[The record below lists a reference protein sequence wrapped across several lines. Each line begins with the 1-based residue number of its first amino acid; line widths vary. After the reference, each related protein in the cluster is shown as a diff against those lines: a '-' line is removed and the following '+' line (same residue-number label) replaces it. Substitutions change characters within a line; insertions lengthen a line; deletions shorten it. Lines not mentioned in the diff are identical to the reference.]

1 MKKIIS
7 IILALSIIM
16 SSFGVF
22 AKVYFPIYEHMDD
35 VFRFDVGD
43 FVASELEG
51 GAAATPAMK
60 RMQLLETIGIWD
72 DASKSENDLVTM
84 TEFSIIMSRLKLGK
98 NNALEEV
105 YKQNPNNENATY
117 RNAFA
122 YLIEVLGYAHECAR
136 YNNTDEAMLIV
147 ASELGLIPENSPD
160 INAYITRGEL
170 SALIAK
176 ALTIDMCVM
185 EYTSSG
191 DYRYVVTDGKT
202 LLSSVH
208 GIFEITGFVNA
219 IPGLTVYGS
228 SSLKDDCIQIDRRDY
243 KVSGLEVR
251 EFFGALVTAYAIY
264 DEELNEYTIVSMGYA
279 DNYTATEINF
289 KDIIDF
295 RNGTLYYLD
304 SENIEVDVNIAS
316 LSYITENGDIL
327 NSIYDLGENLNQYFQ
342 NNEGKIIL
350 TASEENGETDTAI
363 IYNYGYYVSSYIDA
377 SQYRIG
383 LSFRQVYKGNEFVQL
398 DEKAVINVFVDGVST
413 TFTQIPAGTPFRIFQ
428 SDDTGY
434 TEIVAKTGK
443 MTGSVDVIDEDY
455 VEIAENRYRLTKT
468 LLNHID
474 YCENT
479 PSIPASQKVKNP
491 EIGLAATFYV
501 LDDLV
506 VYYSVSTEYKYG
518 YLKNLSQARTG
529 IDPDLTFRILTQDGE
544 WDDFKV
550 TKNITVD
557 GKANVS
563 KEEIL
568 AMVNNNLNI
577 MNNVIRFKANVENE
591 LLELDTIEESVY
603 ETETTDDVKFVANF
617 NGSMHWTYE
626 FLNASSL
633 YFLSANTVIF
643 VVPAGETDESKFRV
657 VKNTALP
664 YGSGDAYYVPM
675 KFYSPNDFN
684 QISVAVCTK
693 SLDDIGSGS
702 GSNEFY
708 YVESIRNTVINPDD
722 QEYGYKIIAKKFVRV
737 DSGDSSKRI
746 GYLADASFTIPED
759 ALDTNVVT
767 EDDRA
772 YDINKKLQVGD
783 LIRAN
788 VTSGHA
794 ARWQMIL
801 KGGVVGNLSTPDDDI
816 NDYNQLGGEEVYV
829 KAKVCL
835 IDPVSRLIL
844 LESEGNKRPFYLNVT
859 AIIDPVTK
867 EIRNATPGDFN
878 EGDTVYAFSGAG
890 RMYFMVKNSQIQ

>member
-1 MKKIIS
+1 MKKLIS
-7 IILALSIIM
+7 LILALSIIM
-16 SSFGVF
+16 SSFGAF
-22 AKVYFPIYEHMDD
+22 AKVYFPLYDYMDD

-117 RNAFA
+117 KNAFA

-147 ASELGLIPENSPD
+147 ASELDLIPENSVD

-176 ALTIDMCVM
+176 ALTIDICVM
-185 EYTSSG
+185 EYTPTG
-191 DYRYVVTDGKT
+191 DFRYAVTDGKT

-208 GIFEITGFVNA
+208 GIFEVTGFVNA
-219 IPGLTVYGS
+219 IDGLAVYGGAA
-228 SSLKDDCIQIDRRDY
+228 LKDDCIQIDRRNY
-243 KVSGLEVR
+243 NASGLEVR
-251 EFFGALVTAYAIY
+251 EYFGTLVTAYAIY
-264 DEELNEYTIVSMGYA
+264 DEELNEYTIISINYA
-279 DNYTATEINF
+279 DDYKATEINF
-289 KDIIDF
+289 KDIIDLK
-295 RNGTLYYLD
+295 NGILYYLD
-304 SENIEVDVNIAS
+304 SENNEENVDIDS
-316 LSYITENGDIL
+316 LSYVTENGDTL

-350 TASEENGETDTAI
+350 TASEEHGQMDTAI
-363 IYNYGYYVSSYIDA
+363 IYNYGYYVSSYTDA
-377 SQYRIG
+377 SQFRLG
-383 LSFRQVYKGNEFVQL
+383 LSFRQTYKGNEYIQL
-398 DEKAVINVFVDGVST
+398 DEKGLTNVYLDGVAT
-413 TFTQIPAGTPFRIFQ
+413 TFTQIPAGTAFRIFQ

-443 MTGSVDVIDEDY
+443 MTGSVDIIDEDC
-455 VEIAENRYRLTKT
+455 VEIAEKRYRLTKT

-479 PSIPASQKVKNP
+479 PSIPASQKVKNL
-491 EIGLAATFYV
+491 EIGLATTFYV
-501 LDDLV
+501 IDDLI
-506 VYYSVSTEYKYG
+506 VYYSSPTEYKYG
-518 YLKNLSQARTG
+518 YLKNLSMARTG
-529 IDPDLTFRILTQDGE
+529 IDPDLTLRVLSQDGE
-544 WDDFKV
+544 WYDLII
-550 TKNITVD
+550 TKNIIVD
-557 GKANVS
+557 GKTNVS

-568 AMVNNNLNI
+568 AIVNNNLNI
-577 MNNVIRFKANVENE
+577 MNNVIRYKATGENE
-591 LLELDTIEESVY
+591 LTELDTIEESAY
-603 ETETTDDVKFVANF
+603 EAEITDDVKFVANF
-617 NGSMHWTYE
+617 NGNMNWTYE
-626 FLNASSL
+626 FLNATSL

-643 VVPAGETDESKFRV
+643 VVPAGETDESKIRV
-657 VKNTALP
+657 IKNTALP
-664 YGSGDAYYVPM
+664 YGSGDSYYVPM

-693 SLDDIGSGS
+693 ALDDIGTGS
-702 GSNEFY
+702 GSEVFY

-722 QEYGYKIIAKKFVRV
+722 QEYGYKIIGKKFVYV

-746 GYLADASFTIPED
+746 GYLEEASFTIPED

-772 YDINKKLQVGD
+772 YDINKKLEIGD
-783 LIRAN
+783 FIQAN

-794 ARWQMIL
+794 ARWTMTL
-801 KGGVVGNLSTPDDDI
+801 KGGVVGNLSEPGDDI
-816 NDYNQLGGEEVYV
+816 NDYNKISEGRVYI
-829 KAKVCL
+829 KGKISA
-835 IDPVSRLIL
+835 IDPVTRLVVI
-844 LESEGNKRPFYLNVT
+844 ESEGDKRPFYLNVT
-859 AIIDPVTK
+859 AVIDPVTK
-867 EIRNATPGDFN
+867 KIKNATVGDFDI
-878 EGDTVYAFSGAG
+878 GDVIYSYADAG
-890 RMYFMVKNSQIQ
+890 RMRFMVKNP